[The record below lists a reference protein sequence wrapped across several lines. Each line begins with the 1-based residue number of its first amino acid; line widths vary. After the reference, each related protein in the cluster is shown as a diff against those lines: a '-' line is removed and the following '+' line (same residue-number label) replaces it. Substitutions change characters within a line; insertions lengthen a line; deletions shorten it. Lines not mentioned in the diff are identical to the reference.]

1 MGTKTWMLVY
11 ADSNAREALRTN
23 PQLDRQSTQTLATT
37 LFPRE
42 KLEAVGD
49 ADLSYSYPPVNELRR
64 GCFPGV
70 SIIAAKEFGIDRPSM
85 LPQRFI
91 IPAGAGIVTLRA
103 MDSMVYWVAF
113 AQWTN
118 GRLLRSLG
126 LSANSGILED
136 IGKRLAFE
144 EPFWSGEHPA
154 VDEYEE
160 EEDGAYPFPFH
171 PLDLGE
177 AALEELFGYLK
188 PELVPLVR
196 YKRSL

>member
-49 ADLSYSYPPVNELRR
+49 ADLSYTYPPDNELSI

-70 SIIAAKEFGIDRPSM
+70 SIIAAKEFGIDHPSM

-91 IPAGAGIVTLRA
+91 IPAGAGIVTLHA
-103 MDSMVYWVAF
+103 MHSVVDWIAF
-113 AQWTN
+113 AQWRN
-118 GRLLRSLG
+118 GKLLRSLS
-126 LSANSGILED
+126 LSANSGSWKILDSGWRSSSPSGLESTRQSTNTRKKMTALPPSRFTHWNSVRPPCWSYSD
-136 IGKRLAFE
+136 ILN
-144 EPFWSGEHPA
+144 
-154 VDEYEE
+154 
-160 EEDGAYPFPFH
+160 
-171 PLDLGE
+171 LN
-177 AALEELFGYLK
+177 
-188 PELVPLVR
+188 
-196 YKRSL
+196 